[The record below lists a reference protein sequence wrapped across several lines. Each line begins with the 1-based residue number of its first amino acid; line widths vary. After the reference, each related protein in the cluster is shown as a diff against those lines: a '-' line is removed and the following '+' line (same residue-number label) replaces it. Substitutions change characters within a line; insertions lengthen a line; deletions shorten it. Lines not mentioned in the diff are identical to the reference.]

1 MSVKVRTQFMS
12 SFNIP
17 HQCVACGGPPGSKT
31 KKVSGSASSGRKKY
45 ITLTL
50 DFPLCEEC
58 AAVRGSR
65 WYAVLFAVAG
75 VLVSLFLGVV
85 AGNLASQRLT
95 TGLTVL
101 AAIVVI
107 AVSIYLTT
115 WLANRI
121 AQSGMT
127 AEQRKRR
134 KALRR
139 SVRMSVSTPGI
150 FGKGAIRFAFENPAF
165 ATEFAALNGGTV
177 G

>member
-1 MSVKVRTQFMS
+1 MTVKVKTEYMS
-12 SFNIP
+12 SFTIP
-17 HQCVACGGPPGSKT
+17 HMRVACGGVPGSKT
-31 KKVSGSASSGRKKY
+31 KRVSGSASSGRKKY
-45 ITLTL
+45 TTLTL

-75 VLVSLFLGVV
+75 VLVSLVLGVV
-85 AGNLASQRLT
+85 AGNLVAQRLT
-95 TGLTVL
+95 TGLAVL

-107 AVSIYLTT
+107 AVAIYLTI
-115 WLANRI
+115 WLANKI

-134 KALRR
+134 KAVRR
-139 SVRMSVSTPGI
+139 SVRMAVSTPGV
-150 FGKGAIRFAFENPAF
+150 FGKGSIRFTFANPAF
-165 ATEFAALNGGTV
+165 ATKFAALNGGIT